1 MILSKLYILK
11 TVLRR
16 VEMVKAEKKIKVH
29 KDGRVLEAHALFDTG
44 SRRSY
49 FSKEFAEKIG
59 YEPYREPKEVPLAVK
74 GRYGKLVGDATVY
87 IEVEGYILPE
97 REIIGVIED
106 LRVDAVIGLNIME
119 SYGIYIEDDEIKF
132 KHIPPTSMI
141 I

>member
-1 MILSKLYILK
+1 MAK
-11 TVLRR
+11 V
-16 VEMVKAEKKIKVH
+16 EKKIRVH
-29 KDGRVLEAHALFDTG
+29 KDGKVVEATALFYTG

-59 YEPYREPKEVPLAVK
+59 YESYEKSREIPLAVK
-74 GRYGKLVGDATVY
+74 NKTANLIARTAVY

-97 REIIGVIED
+97 EEIIGVIED
-106 LRVDAVIGLNIME
+106 LAVDAIIGLNIME

>member
-1 MILSKLYILK
+1 
-11 TVLRR
+11 
-16 VEMVKAEKKIKVH
+16 MVKVEKRIRVH
-29 KDGRVLEAHALFDTG
+29 KDGKVVEALALFDTG

-59 YEPYREPKEVPLAVK
+59 YEPYEKPKEVPLAVK
-74 GRYGKLVGDATVY
+74 GKYGKLVGDVTVY

-97 REIIGVIED
+97 RETIGVIED
-106 LRVDAVIGLNIME
+106 LRVDAIIGLNIME
-119 SYGIYIEDDEIKF
+119 SYGIYIENNEVKF

>member
-1 MILSKLYILK
+1 
-11 TVLRR
+11 
-16 VEMVKAEKKIKVH
+16 MVKVEKRVRVH
-29 KDGRVLEAHALFDTG
+29 KDGKVVEVVALFDTG

-59 YEPYREPKEVPLAVK
+59 YEPYEKPKEVPLAVRGK
-74 GRYGKLVGDATVY
+74 YGKLVGDTTVY

-97 REIIGVIED
+97 RETIGVIED
-106 LRVDAVIGLNIME
+106 LRVDAIIGLNIME
-119 SYGIYIEDDEIKF
+119 SYGIYIENNEIKF